1 MLSCSVAQS
10 GSTLCDPMDCS
21 LPGSSVHGIFPARIL
36 EWVAIYFSRGSWRP
50 KDWTRVSY
58 IACIA
63 GIFFTNEP
71 PENPFKKW
79 PTWKKNFFCKKGN
92 METSMT
98 QELLGATS
106 KKPTF
111 ILRRNTDLKNLP
123 SWPQKEWGN
132 QSHFHL
138 FSFIHTPIKW

>member
-10 GSTLCDPMDCS
+10 GSTLYDPMDCS

-50 KDWTRVSY
+50 KDWTQVSY

-79 PTWKKNFFCKKGN
+79 PTWKKKFFCKKGN

-106 KKPTF
+106 KNQHLSWEETQTSRIYLPGH
-111 ILRRNTDLKNLP
+111 RRREAINH
-123 SWPQKEWGN
+123 S
-132 QSHFHL
+132 SI
-138 FSFIHTPIKW
+138 FSLLYIHQ